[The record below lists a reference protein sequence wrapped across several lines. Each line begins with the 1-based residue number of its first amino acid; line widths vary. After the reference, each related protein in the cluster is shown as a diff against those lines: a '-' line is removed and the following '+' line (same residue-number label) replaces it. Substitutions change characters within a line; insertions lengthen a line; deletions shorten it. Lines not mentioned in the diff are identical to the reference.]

1 MRVFFLMICVEN
13 FSKGLRSFGPSLCRD
28 CKRSRRRKVGGQVA
42 DRGNPASYDAAGDA
56 FPIPVRELCHD
67 LLDSAATIGLL
78 AQVADAE
85 AAPAV
90 APDSQLPGQ
99 LRRITTAASQVT
111 AICAQV
117 LDEFNPSAAPV
128 LEPQCDP
135 DVNNSPW
142 TARYEGGPAR

>member
-1 MRVFFLMICVEN
+1 MICVEN
-13 FSKGLRSFGPSLCRD
+13 FSKGQRSFGPSRCRD
-28 CKRSRRRKVGGQVA
+28 CKRSRRRKVGGRVP
-42 DRGNPASYDAAGDA
+42 DTGDPASYHAADDA

-67 LLDSAATIGLL
+67 LLESAATIGLL
-78 AQVADAE
+78 AQVAGAE
-85 AAPAV
+85 AALAV

-111 AICAQV
+111 AICAHV

-135 DVNNSPW
+135 GVNNSPW
-142 TARYEGGPAR
+142 AARHEGGSSR

>member
-1 MRVFFLMICVEN
+1 M
-13 FSKGLRSFGPSLCRD
+13 
-28 CKRSRRRKVGGQVA
+28 A
-42 DRGNPASYDAAGDA
+42 DDA

-67 LLDSAATIGLL
+67 LLESAATIGLL
-78 AQVADAE
+78 AQVAGVE

-128 LEPQCDP
+128 LEPQCDSGV
-135 DVNNSPW
+135 DNSPR
-142 TARYEGGPAR
+142 AAPHERGPSR

>member
-1 MRVFFLMICVEN
+1 
-13 FSKGLRSFGPSLCRD
+13 
-28 CKRSRRRKVGGQVA
+28 VA
-42 DRGNPASYDAAGDA
+42 DTGNPEGYHAADDAL
-56 FPIPVRELCHD
+56 PIPVRELCHD
-67 LLDSAATIGLL
+67 LLESAATIGLL
-78 AQVADAE
+78 AQVAGAE

-128 LEPQCDP
+128 LEPQCNP
-135 DVNNSPW
+135 GVNNSPRA
-142 TARYEGGPAR
+142 ARPEGGPSR

>member
-1 MRVFFLMICVEN
+1 M
-13 FSKGLRSFGPSLCRD
+13 
-28 CKRSRRRKVGGQVA
+28 A
-42 DRGNPASYDAAGDA
+42 DSGNPESYDAAGDA
-56 FPIPVRELCHD
+56 FPITVRELCHD
-67 LLDSAATIGLL
+67 LLESAATIGLL
-78 AQVADAE
+78 AQVAGAA

-128 LEPQCDP
+128 LEPQCHP

-142 TARYEGGPAR
+142 VARYEEGSSR